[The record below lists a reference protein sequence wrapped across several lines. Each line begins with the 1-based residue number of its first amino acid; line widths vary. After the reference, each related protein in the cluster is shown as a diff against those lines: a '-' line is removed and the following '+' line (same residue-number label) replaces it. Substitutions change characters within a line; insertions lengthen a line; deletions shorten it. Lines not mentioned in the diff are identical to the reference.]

1 MFIEHQSDRN
11 MTGTGRKDPRV
22 SDMIELQQ
30 ALVADHI
37 AGLQREAAA
46 LRAERARSDARA
58 IEIAPAETEP
68 VRLPIVTTGSP
79 RVRLGRWLVGIGSA
93 IAGTTE
99 PVARAIVEEC
109 STDASDTL
117 SHAA

>member
-11 MTGTGRKDPRV
+11 MTGTDPFEPRV
-22 SDMIELQQ
+22 RDMIELQQ

-37 AGLQREAAA
+37 AGLEHEAAA
-46 LRAERARSDARA
+46 LRAERQRDHDDAARPG
-58 IEIAPAETEP
+58 PADTEP
-68 VRLPIVTTGSP
+68 VPLAVVASRSP
-79 RVRLGRWLVGIGSA
+79 RLRLGRWLVAVGTL

-99 PVARAIVEEC
+99 PVARVVAEEC
-109 STDASDTL
+109 ASDPDQL

>member
-11 MTGTGRKDPRV
+11 MTRTGQKDPRV

-37 AGLQREAAA
+37 AGLEHEAAA
-46 LRAERARSDARA
+46 LRAERARDRA
-58 IEIAPAETEP
+58 SVPAPVTTEP
-68 VRLPIVTTGSP
+68 VRLPVVAARNP
-79 RVRLGRWLVGIGSA
+79 RVRLGRWLVAIGTA
-93 IAGTTE
+93 IAGTAE
-99 PVARAIVEEC
+99 PMARAIDEC
-109 STDASDTL
+109 AEPGDKL